1 MLKRLTL
8 AAILIT
14 PIAPATFF
22 GHQAYTALL
31 GQTGAPWLAV
41 VGGIAT
47 AIGLELVGLL
57 AGHTTIEFWRRGD
70 RRAWLAA
77 LLLVAYIAIGTVELW
92 RVPVGRA
99 VFLIAGLAYI
109 VAGLRHDAEQV
120 ATETA
125 QDRVDD
131 RAEAQELARLRL
143 QYQHEEKL
151 ARIQAKATA
160 QAATQ
165 NAQNAMS
172 TPQVAGPTA
181 QHSQAAGQES
191 QTAPHYECACGRSF
205 TVPQSYSAHR
215 RHCAVAA
222 NGHR

>member
-151 ARIQAKATA
+151 ARIQAKAAAQPAA
-160 QAATQ
+160 QAPQTTQ
-165 NAQNAMS
+165 STVAAAQ
-172 TPQVAGPTA
+172 P
-181 QHSQAAGQES
+181 
-191 QTAPHYECACGRSF
+191 APRYECACGRSF

-215 RHCAVAA
+215 RHCTVRA
-222 NGHR
+222 NGHAPEVVK